1 MKALTLKLALLATTL
16 VAVMT
21 SCSNTMDESKIDAD
35 RLCALADAAFAK
47 KDFSDLLPELEKQF
61 HVDAKNMRIAE
72 QGIFIPLKGRFVEE
86 SGYFLA
92 RPGANIILK
101 VGDPVMSRVKGC
113 LFLYRIKG

>member
-1 MKALTLKLALLATTL
+1 MKLLLWKSLICVLML
-16 VAVMT
+16 VALIS
-21 SCSNTMDESKIDAD
+21 SCSNKINESSIDVD
-35 RLCALADAAFAK
+35 RLCALADAAFVK
-47 KDFSDLLPELEKQF
+47 KNFGDLLPELEKQF
-61 HVDAKNMRIAE
+61 HADAKNMRIAD

-113 LFLYRIKG
+113 LFRYRIKG